1 MFELIEG
8 GLQNSIPFS
17 ATFERKV
24 NKSVPLELHICQM
37 VPLFWCEIMVSKC
50 LFFLELTLE
59 CSVALF
65 FNR

>member
-17 ATFERKV
+17 TTFERKV

-37 VPLFWCEIMVSKC
+37 VPLYFGVKSWYQNAFS
-50 LFFLELTLE
+50 
-59 CSVALF
+59 S
-65 FNR
+65 